1 MGCHGLLTWI
11 FQTQGSNP
19 RLLGLLRWLVG
30 SLLLTLPGKAVE
42 LLSGLVMSRCL
53 DPVLTVGFGAL
64 VSSGLF

>member
-42 LLSGLVMSRCL
+42 LLSGLVMSRFL